1 MRTYVVT
8 HLSVSWTVG
17 VQILDIHISV
27 HQKMSDSSKLKRE
40 RTFSR
45 VTIRLF
51 DSLLLK
57 LQGRNVMTKFTV
69 QILTHVFG
77 VTLNQQLT
85 NYTMKSCRNPHGLE
99 LVVNSEILETGETRD
114 NVQQL
119 SPLFTVQVV
128 QILLRDL
135 F

>member
-77 VTLNQQLT
+77 VTLN
-85 NYTMKSCRNPHGLE
+85 
-99 LVVNSEILETGETRD
+99 
-114 NVQQL
+114 
-119 SPLFTVQVV
+119 
-128 QILLRDL
+128 
-135 F
+135 